1 MQMLT
6 VLCYNWDKDSNSV
19 LLREICREGVILKN
33 IQHRRLFD
41 IIYCVVCIL
50 TLIVITILTI
60 CNISLPDF
68 LVSRL
73 PAEDT
78 LYVMFQVQVSI
89 AVLPLAIIALITG
102 IMKETIYGVSLIQYV
117 MYSRPIVLTY
127 RRIAITQIGL
137 IMVSF
142 LFMSYQLYNHLELML
157 LITIAN
163 TLIMM
168 VDCFNLISDCNRY
181 KPEIKEY
188 LMASLKPN
196 HFKALSSDT
205 AKMHMVDIDAI
216 EENTKL
222 MNAICISTM
231 ENKNLSSV
239 FLTEYSSCMNSL
251 LSNGDSDIFLIVIKR
266 LNELY
271 HQFNQV
277 HHKLNIFGSLYN
289 SFCYGLR
296 YLNLTQG
303 PHPCNCLNTLRNEI
317 FDNSVFQKDKWFTWF
332 TADVYRFASLENVY
346 PSNASSDK
354 NLVAFQLYDWYPAYS
369 EHSSIERIDRVNFF
383 NALIQSKNFEIL
395 DEKVYNFSIGDDS
408 DDLTDKLCAT
418 LFLYY
423 LALCE
428 PLAEK
433 NLSDFTQSFIQSKQL
448 DIQRLVHNKIDDIS
462 KDDLTFS
469 YSIMKN
475 WEIIKSNSFK
485 QIIYKSVVNDF
496 WIFSATATSSAWS
509 VKRLLS
515 LLGHGQE
522 FSLYQHYFA
531 DSATADETS
540 QKYKHFCELFGFDF
554 STSAIDLLRSFLS
567 EIYKNFSI
575 DEAKKEYST
584 LLNDSNFLKEEK
596 ENLKEY
602 CKHYND
608 YFSVKSADITTI
620 PLCLHYRRF
629 CFELYDS
636 RGSQYLKNY
645 INNCILSIIC
655 NTILPATYKQ
665 TIGIH
670 DELMPSLR
678 KMKMQKTIDNVNT
691 IMGQK
696 NCFSF
701 TERDIGNK
709 ILNEFSDTF
718 LTERN
723 YMSILFLSRELLY
736 IHLDNVSVN
745 LRQYSRE
752 ELLQEIEKDY
762 PPNQNGTY
770 THIIANKLTGDFT
783 EEELIEFLQHK
794 FISLEI
800 TIDMQYGL
808 SADKIGYSITRQ
820 LSNHNQD

>member
-1 MQMLT
+1 MLT

-50 TLIVITILTI
+50 TLIVVTILTI

-102 IMKETIYGVSLIQYV
+102 IMKETIYGVSLIRYV

-137 IMVSF
+137 IIVSF

-157 LITIAN
+157 LITITN

-168 VDCFNLISDCNRY
+168 VDCFNLISDGNRY
-181 KPEIKEY
+181 KPEIREY
-188 LMASLKPN
+188 LTTSLNPN
-196 HFKALSSDT
+196 HFKSLSSDT

-216 EENTKL
+216 DENTKL

-296 YLNLTQG
+296 YLNLTQR
-303 PHPCNCLNTLRNEI
+303 PHPCDCLNTLKNEI
-317 FDNSVFQKDKWFTWF
+317 FYNSVLRKDKWFTWF

-448 DIQRLVHNKIDDIS
+448 DIQRLIHNKIDDIS

-469 YSIMKN
+469 
-475 WEIIKSNSFK
+475 
-485 QIIYKSVVNDF
+485 
-496 WIFSATATSSAWS
+496 
-509 VKRLLS
+509 
-515 LLGHGQE
+515 
-522 FSLYQHYFA
+522 
-531 DSATADETS
+531 
-540 QKYKHFCELFGFDF
+540 
-554 STSAIDLLRSFLS
+554 
-567 EIYKNFSI
+567 
-575 DEAKKEYST
+575 
-584 LLNDSNFLKEEK
+584 
-596 ENLKEY
+596 
-602 CKHYND
+602 
-608 YFSVKSADITTI
+608 
-620 PLCLHYRRF
+620 
-629 CFELYDS
+629 
-636 RGSQYLKNY
+636 
-645 INNCILSIIC
+645 
-655 NTILPATYKQ
+655 
-665 TIGIH
+665 
-670 DELMPSLR
+670 
-678 KMKMQKTIDNVNT
+678 
-691 IMGQK
+691 
-696 NCFSF
+696 
-701 TERDIGNK
+701 
-709 ILNEFSDTF
+709 
-718 LTERN
+718 
-723 YMSILFLSRELLY
+723 
-736 IHLDNVSVN
+736 
-745 LRQYSRE
+745 
-752 ELLQEIEKDY
+752 
-762 PPNQNGTY
+762 
-770 THIIANKLTGDFT
+770 
-783 EEELIEFLQHK
+783 
-794 FISLEI
+794 
-800 TIDMQYGL
+800 
-808 SADKIGYSITRQ
+808 
-820 LSNHNQD
+820 

>member
-1 MQMLT
+1 M
-6 VLCYNWDKDSNSV
+6 
-19 LLREICREGVILKN
+19 
-33 IQHRRLFD
+33 
-41 IIYCVVCIL
+41 
-50 TLIVITILTI
+50 
-60 CNISLPDF
+60 
-68 LVSRL
+68 
-73 PAEDT
+73 
-78 LYVMFQVQVSI
+78 
-89 AVLPLAIIALITG
+89 
-102 IMKETIYGVSLIQYV
+102 
-117 MYSRPIVLTY
+117 
-127 RRIAITQIGL
+127 
-137 IMVSF
+137 
-142 LFMSYQLYNHLELML
+142 
-157 LITIAN
+157 
-163 TLIMM
+163 
-168 VDCFNLISDCNRY
+168 
-181 KPEIKEY
+181 
-188 LMASLKPN
+188 
-196 HFKALSSDT
+196 
-205 AKMHMVDIDAI
+205 
-216 EENTKL
+216 
-222 MNAICISTM
+222 
-231 ENKNLSSV
+231 
-239 FLTEYSSCMNSL
+239 
-251 LSNGDSDIFLIVIKR
+251 
-266 LNELY
+266 
-271 HQFNQV
+271 
-277 HHKLNIFGSLYN
+277 
-289 SFCYGLR
+289 
-296 YLNLTQG
+296 
-303 PHPCNCLNTLRNEI
+303 
-317 FDNSVFQKDKWFTWF
+317 
-332 TADVYRFASLENVY
+332 
-346 PSNASSDK
+346 
-354 NLVAFQLYDWYPAYS
+354 
-369 EHSSIERIDRVNFF
+369 
-383 NALIQSKNFEIL
+383 
-395 DEKVYNFSIGDDS
+395 
-408 DDLTDKLCAT
+408 
-418 LFLYY
+418 
-423 LALCE
+423 
-428 PLAEK
+428 
-433 NLSDFTQSFIQSKQL
+433 
-448 DIQRLVHNKIDDIS
+448 
-462 KDDLTFS
+462 
-469 YSIMKN
+469 
-475 WEIIKSNSFK
+475 
-485 QIIYKSVVNDF
+485 
-496 WIFSATATSSAWS
+496 
-509 VKRLLS
+509 
-515 LLGHGQE
+515 
-522 FSLYQHYFA
+522 
-531 DSATADETS
+531 
-540 QKYKHFCELFGFDF
+540 
-554 STSAIDLLRSFLS
+554 LS

-602 CKHYND
+602 CEHYND

-808 SADKIGYSITRQ
+808 LADKIGYSITRQ
-820 LSNHNQD
+820 LPDHNSD